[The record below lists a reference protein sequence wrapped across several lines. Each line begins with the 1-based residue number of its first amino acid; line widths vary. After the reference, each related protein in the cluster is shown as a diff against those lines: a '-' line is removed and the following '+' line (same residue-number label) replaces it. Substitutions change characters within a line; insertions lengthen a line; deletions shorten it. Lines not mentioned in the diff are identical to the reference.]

1 MSDNADR
8 LTALKRRYEKL
19 KSKKDQATAL
29 HEKASDDLDEL
40 KRKAMEQFKTDDL
53 EELKKLLESKQ
64 NENNEMLHKYEEYC
78 SDIEKALE
86 ALESNEE
93 S

>member
-1 MSDNADR
+1 MSKNEDK
-8 LTALKRRYEKL
+8 LTALKKRYDEL

-29 HEKASDDLDEL
+29 HKKASDDLDEL
-40 KRKAMEQFKTDDL
+40 KCKAMEQFKTDDP

-64 NENNEMLHKYEEYC
+64 NENNEMLNKYEEYC
-78 SDIEKALE
+78 SDIEKALK
-86 ALESNEE
+86 ALESNKE